1 MRNERGFTIIE
12 LLVVMVIMATLI
24 AIVVPNLLGA
34 KQATYSRE
42 AVAAG
47 NAYNAAIAQFQT
59 DHGNMLPGNS
69 DQAPNVQGTPAGPAS
84 LLKKSY
90 LKEQPAG
97 VVEGRIGVS
106 MSTGCQAPPSA
117 GQFVGWVAYCPGN
130 LGANAYSIRV
140 SYRSK
145 PGAAWQ
151 PSCVIGAPASG
162 LKAC

>member
-12 LLVVMVIMATLI
+12 LLVGMGIVAVLM
-24 AIVVPNLLGA
+24 AIVVPSFLSA
-34 KQATYSRE
+34 KQSTHSKE
-42 AVAAG
+42 AIAAG
-47 NAYNAAIAQFQT
+47 GAYNAAIAQFQT
-59 DHGNMLPGNS
+59 DHGNMLPGDS
-69 DQAPNVQGTPAGPAS
+69 DQAPAVQGTPAGPAS
-84 LLKKSY
+84 LLKHSY
-90 LKEQPAG
+90 LKQQPAG